1 MALVALL
8 LTAGSF
14 SACATGKPSGANRAG
29 GIASFMIQPAGTEL
43 RIVSDAWIA
52 GAGYEGETAMERRAD
67 FRRKTVYSASG
78 TSAAVKACEDEVF
91 QGLIEAFEAEGFGR
105 YSVEGAARPEPAV
118 SSYALE
124 VTRDGDARHWLRVK
138 GTPVD
143 EAAAFKRCVA
153 IFNEVFNVLDG
164 YQSGDESFRFKE

>member
-1 MALVALL
+1 MQSVRSTRPAFRFSPATLTATPATALMALVALL

-78 TSAAVKACEDEVF
+78 TSAAVR
-91 QGLIEAFEAEGFGR
+91 IPPR
-105 YSVEGAARPEPAV
+105 I
-118 SSYALE
+118 SS
-124 VTRDGDARHWLRVK
+124 
-138 GTPVD
+138 
-143 EAAAFKRCVA
+143 
-153 IFNEVFNVLDG
+153 
-164 YQSGDESFRFKE
+164 